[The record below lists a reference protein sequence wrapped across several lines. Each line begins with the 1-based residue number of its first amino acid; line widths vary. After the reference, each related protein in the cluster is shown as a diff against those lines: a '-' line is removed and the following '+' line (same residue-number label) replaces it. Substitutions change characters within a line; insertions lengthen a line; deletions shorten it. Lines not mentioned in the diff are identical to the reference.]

1 MRTMFGWAR
10 LSFRLQ
16 RLEILL
22 LTAAVLGASGLM
34 LWLGLHL
41 NGLSA
46 AYPDCDFADPA
57 RSCRA
62 AGETFGSAFGL
73 GELIIMSTS
82 PLTFGVALFLGVPLV
97 AREVERGT
105 AQLAW
110 TIGPSR
116 VRWLIG
122 RVAFA
127 ALVGVVLLGLLA
139 VMTDLLA
146 AAMRPEIHTSQ
157 AFWFYGGRGP
167 LLVGRGML
175 ALGAGVLIGAVLG
188 KQLPALLLAALA
200 IGGMTL
206 ASEIAF
212 RSWHEAEAVVA
223 SPTDHLSEPLG
234 ISSGIELPSGERVGY
249 GGAEFQDENGD
260 LYANEADF
268 LARRNSLGREYQLI
282 IPGRRYNEIVAR
294 ETAVLTGAG
303 VLLIGGAAVVT
314 SRRRPT

>member
-1 MRTMFGWAR
+1 MRTMLRWVR

-22 LTAAVLGASGLM
+22 LTVAVLGASGLM

-46 AYPDCDFADPA
+46 TYPDCDFADPA
-57 RSCRA
+57 GSCRA

-97 AREVERGT
+97 AREIEQGT

-116 VRWLIG
+116 MRWLIG
-122 RVAFA
+122 RVTFA
-127 ALVGVVLLGLLA
+127 ALVGIVLIGLLA
-139 VMTDLLA
+139 VMTDFLA
-146 AAMRPEIHTSQ
+146 AAMRPEINTSQ
-157 AFWFYGGRGP
+157 AFWIYGGRGP

-175 ALGAGVLIGAVLG
+175 VLGAGFLIGAVIG

-212 RSWHEAEAVVA
+212 RSWHETEAVVA

-260 LYANEADF
+260 FYANQADF

-282 IPGRRYNEIVAR
+282 IPGRRYSEIVAR
-294 ETAVLTGAG
+294 ETAVLIGVG